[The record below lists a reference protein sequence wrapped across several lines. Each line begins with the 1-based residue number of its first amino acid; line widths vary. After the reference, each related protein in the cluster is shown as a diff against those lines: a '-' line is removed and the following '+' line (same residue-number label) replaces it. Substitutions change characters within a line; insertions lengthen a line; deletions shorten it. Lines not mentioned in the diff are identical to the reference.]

1 MPLSNKEKGK
11 DMSDINYRILALIKK
26 ADDKNKTITYQEII
40 SILTQDKIKILDIRD
55 SVIELINESFLE
67 CQSNNN
73 LDMISP
79 LILTKYGKKAYKKEY
94 CARNPEKENRV
105 KRAIRNLW
113 KDSLLGLRAK
123 TVNLI
128 VQIMIDVIAIL
139 ALIII
144 LLLS

>member
-73 LDMISP
+73 LDMLSP
-79 LILTKYGKKAYKKEY
+79 LILTEEGEKAYKKEY
-94 CARNPEKENRV
+94 RARNPEKENRV